1 MHAASVGEVHL
12 LLAEGAH
19 NQFSDLPWTA
29 RAEMLMDQWIL
40 SRPEMRQFLPSRHMV
55 PYREPWMGQVD
66 TMKRLQGW
74 TEVPVTHFNKLAI
87 YGEQILLSVRYGNW
101 NYVTNSVQAAHWT
114 RYWRTE
120 IQNYIH
126 SYRAVTGVD
135 LRSDPN
141 TGNVNG

>member
-1 MHAASVGEVHL
+1 
-12 LLAEGAH
+12 
-19 NQFSDLPWTA
+19 
-29 RAEMLMDQWIL
+29 MLMDQWIL